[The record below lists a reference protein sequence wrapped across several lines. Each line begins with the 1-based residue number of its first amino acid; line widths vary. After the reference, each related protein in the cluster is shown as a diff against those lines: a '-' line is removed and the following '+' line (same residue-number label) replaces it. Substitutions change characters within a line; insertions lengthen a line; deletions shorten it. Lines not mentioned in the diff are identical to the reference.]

1 MYKVISKFRLPL
13 LINTCLCLFST
24 IVFSQNKILFVVS
37 NQDYYGTSQ
46 IKTANHFGE
55 IVVPYDVFSKSGFTV
70 DFVSPKGGAVPIG
83 YINASDSIHKKFLY
97 NNFFMNKLKTTMK
110 PAEVVPENYSAI
122 FYGGGGAAMY
132 GVAENIIIQNL
143 ARQIF
148 VNNGV
153 VSAICHGTAGLAYL
167 KDEAGKSLYKDK
179 KITGFADKFEDKQEE
194 YYKTFPFS
202 IDEAIKKNGGNFVHS
217 DKLGEGFYVVDGR
230 FVTGQDPSAASKM
243 ASEII
248 TLIEKNKPVIQQES
262 IRNLDKVFSEWDNS
276 KSKPGVAAGL
286 LKEGQIVYVK
296 GFGRADITHEIPI
309 NTDTR
314 FQIGAMAKQFTAFAI
329 LLLEEQGKLS
339 LSDDVRK
346 YIPQL
351 PDFGSKITIKHLL
364 SQSSGLH
371 DFLALKEI
379 AGWQEKDVFTQKDAL
394 DLIFQQEELDYE
406 PGTKFS
412 QTSSGLILLAEV
424 VKQVTGQTLAEFS
437 QQVIFQPL
445 GMTNTLFCDDNEMII
460 PNVAVS
466 YQVSKNGFKNNLI
479 NHSIFGTTNLYT
491 SAADLSRWYL
501 NFEKPKVGSKKLIEK
516 LASPVTLNDG
526 KTTFN
531 PTSGRLLY
539 GQQYVHAK
547 RGVPKIWT
555 YGLEGGYASNIFI
568 FPNQNVTSFV
578 LGNNNRYNGSL
589 AMNMAIEVLGNV
601 FPQPASID
609 FSKLKSIK
617 MTPQQLAA
625 YNGFYWDD
633 ERMSGRRVFVKNDTL
648 RYQILGSAT
657 ESLLVPVKDKKFQMV
672 VDGDDV
678 IMVEFRKEGDHFKL
692 IYTSG
697 ESDQYAY
704 EYYNPKTYSTT
715 DLNEFSG
722 NYYCRTL
729 GASYTLAQNEKGLF
743 TSNKNQSIINFTPIK
758 SDLFLS
764 SVRNLGGIRFVRD
777 KQQKITGFYINSDKI
792 KNLLFEKI

>member
-1 MYKVISKFRLPL
+1 M
-13 LINTCLCLFST
+13 
-24 IVFSQNKILFVVS
+24 
-37 NQDYYGTSQ
+37 
-46 IKTANHFGE
+46 
-55 IVVPYDVFSKSGFTV
+55 
-70 DFVSPKGGAVPIG
+70 
-83 YINASDSIHKKFLY
+83 
-97 NNFFMNKLKTTMK
+97 
-110 PAEVVPENYSAI
+110 
-122 FYGGGGAAMY
+122 
-132 GVAENIIIQNL
+132 
-143 ARQIF
+143 
-148 VNNGV
+148 
-153 VSAICHGTAGLAYL
+153 
-167 KDEAGKSLYKDK
+167 
-179 KITGFADKFEDKQEE
+179 
-194 YYKTFPFS
+194 
-202 IDEAIKKNGGNFVHS
+202 HS

-296 GFGRADITHEIPI
+296 GFGHADITHEIPI

-314 FQIGAMAKQFTAFAI
+314 FQIGAMTKQFTAFTI

-379 AGWQEKDVFTQKDAL
+379 AGWQEKDIFTQKDAL
-394 DLIFQQEELDYE
+394 DLIFRQEELDYE

-491 SAADLSRWYL
+491 SAADLGRWYL

-601 FPQPASID
+601 FPQSASID

-678 IMVEFRKEGDHFKL
+678 IMVEFRKEGDHFKM
-692 IYTSG
+692 IYTFG

-722 NYYCRTL
+722 IYYCRTL

-764 SVRNLGGIRFVRD
+764 SARNLGGIRFVRD

-792 KNLLFEKI
+792 KNLLFEKSKNNFNN

>member
-1 MYKVISKFRLPL
+1 MYKVMSKFSLPL
-13 LINTCLCLFST
+13 LISTCFCLFST

-46 IKTANHFGE
+46 IRTANHFGE

-97 NNFFMNKLKTTMK
+97 NNFLMNKLKTTMK

-132 GVAENIIIQNL
+132 GVAENVIIQNL

-167 KDEAGKSLYKDK
+167 KDEAGKSLYKNK

-202 IDEAIKKNGGNFVHS
+202 IDEAIKKNEGNFVHS

-276 KSKPGVAAGL
+276 KSKPGVVAGL

-314 FQIGAMAKQFTAFAI
+314 FQIGAMAKQFMAFTI

-394 DLIFQQEELDYE
+394 DLIFRQEELDYE

-648 RYQILGSAT
+648 RYQVLGSAT

-678 IMVEFRKEGDHFKL
+678 IMVEFRKEGDHFKM

-722 NYYCRTL
+722 TYYCRTL

-743 TSNKNQSIINFTPIK
+743 TSNKNQSIINFTPIQ

-764 SVRNLGGIRFVRD
+764 SARNLGGIRFVRD

>member
-1 MYKVISKFRLPL
+1 MYNIISNFRLPL
-13 LINTCLCLFST
+13 LISIWFFLSSSV
-24 IVFSQNKILFVVS
+24 VFSQNKILFVVS

-46 IKTANHFGE
+46 IRTSNHFGE
-55 IVVPYDVFSKSGFTV
+55 IVVPYDLFTKSGFTV
-70 DFVSPKGGAVPIG
+70 DFVSPKGGAIPIG

-97 NNFFMNKLKTTMK
+97 NTFFMNKLKTTMK
-110 PAEVVPENYSAI
+110 PTEVVAENYSAI
-122 FYGGGGAAMY
+122 FYGGGGAAMF
-132 GVAENIIIQNL
+132 GVAENTIIQNL

-148 VNNGV
+148 ANNGV

-167 KDEAGKSLYKDK
+167 KDESGKSLYKGK
-179 KITGFADKFEDKQEE
+179 KITGFADQFEDKKED
-194 YYKTFPFS
+194 YYKTFPFT
-202 IDEAIKKNGGNFVHS
+202 IDGAIKKNEGNFVHS
-217 DKLGEGFYVVDGR
+217 DQLGEGFYVVDGR

-248 TLIEKNKPVIQQES
+248 TLIEKNKPAVPQES
-262 IRNLDKVFSEWDNS
+262 IQNLDKVFSEWDNS
-276 KSKPGVAAGL
+276 TTKPGVAAGL
-286 LKEGQIVYVK
+286 LKEGRIIYTK
-296 GFGRADITHEIPI
+296 GFGSADIAHEIPI
-309 NTDTR
+309 TIDTK

-351 PDFGSKITIKHLL
+351 PDFGYKITLKHLL

-379 AGWQEKDVFTQKDAL
+379 AGWREKDLFTQKDAL
-394 DLIFQQEELDYE
+394 DLIFSQKELDYI

-424 VKQVTGQTLAEFS
+424 VKQATGQTFAEFY
-437 QQVIFQPL
+437 QEHIFQPL
-445 GMTNTLFCDDNEMII
+445 GMTNTLLRDDNDRII
-460 PNVAVS
+460 PNAAIP
-466 YQVSKNGFKNNLI
+466 YQTTKTGLKNNLI
-479 NHSIFGTTNLYT
+479 NNSILGTNNLYT

-501 NFEKPKVGSKKLIEK
+501 NFENPKVGSKKLIEK
-516 LASPVTLNDG
+516 LTSPVTLNNG

-539 GQQYVHAK
+539 GQQYLHAE

-568 FPNQNVTSFV
+568 FPNQKVTSFV
-578 LGNNNRYNGSL
+578 LGNNNKYNGSL
-589 AMNMAIEVLGNV
+589 AMNMAVEVLGNI
-601 FPQPASID
+601 FPQPPSID
-609 FSKLKSIK
+609 FSKVKTLKLSSRVLE
-617 MTPQQLAA
+617 T
-625 YNGFYWDD
+625 YSGHYWDN
-633 ERMSGRRVFVKNDTL
+633 ERMSGRRVYVKNDTL
-648 RYQILGSAT
+648 RYQELGNT
-657 ESLLVPVKDKKFQMV
+657 NESLLVPIAENKFQMV
-672 VDGDDV
+672 LDTDDV
-678 IMVEFRKEGDHFKL
+678 IIVQFQKESSHLKM

-697 ESDQYAY
+697 ESD
-704 EYYNPKTYSTT
+704 EYIYQSYTPKTYSTA
-715 DLNEFSG
+715 DLDEFSG
-722 NYYCRTL
+722 TFYCPAL
-729 GASYTLAQNEKGLF
+729 KVSYTLAQNEKGLF
-743 TSNKNQSIINFTPIK
+743 TSNKSQPVINFTPIR

-764 SVRNLGGIRFVRD
+764 SVRNLGSIRFIRD